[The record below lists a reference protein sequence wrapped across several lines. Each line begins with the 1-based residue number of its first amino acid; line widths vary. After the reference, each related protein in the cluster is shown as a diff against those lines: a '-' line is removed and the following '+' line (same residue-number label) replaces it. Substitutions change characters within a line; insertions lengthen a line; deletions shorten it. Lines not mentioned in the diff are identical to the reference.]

1 MQISATHPLHI
12 HTCLWRG
19 PQELR
24 IISKPNNQ
32 STLVVGCWPLEHVK
46 TGKED
51 TRRYAIG
58 RGIQDGCAKVIFIMC
73 ILLWQ
78 TTQELGSEARAH
90 WQKLGTNYPI
100 LSSKGQR
107 GATRGRET
115 SHRENEVYSDDST
128 GDLETEWYR
137 MVWGWDGML
146 PIAQ

>member
-1 MQISATHPLHI
+1 MAYTQLINLEKCKFLQHTHFTYTHAYG
-12 HTCLWRG
+12 RG

-73 ILLWQ
+73 ILL
-78 TTQELGSEARAH
+78 
-90 WQKLGTNYPI
+90 
-100 LSSKGQR
+100 
-107 GATRGRET
+107 
-115 SHRENEVYSDDST
+115 
-128 GDLETEWYR
+128 
-137 MVWGWDGML
+137 
-146 PIAQ
+146 